1 MISLVLQLDSFITMI
16 YLVSLTTSNLCVLHC
31 FVIFIHKD
39 PPLYGNQ
46 EDSSSGRS
54 HSYDEIPLQAPRNH
68 THDSLHMLQDS
79 GDLDNSRQC

>member
-16 YLVSLTTSNLCVLHC
+16 YLSFFNNKQSLRLTQFCN
-31 FVIFIHKD
+31 FIHKD

-54 HSYDEIPLQAPRNH
+54 NSYDEIPLQEPRNH
-68 THDSLHMLQDS
+68 SHDSLHMLPDS